1 MIARTFDRAL
11 ESAGKKWADMPTTGI
26 ELGAE
31 NKYSVNERKVI
42 EGYLEA
48 VDPKILEAAQMYR
61 DDRNAKFGRYKLGDV
76 QEREIR
82 EIKELLGI
90 DVSGY
95 SHSIDKNGFNH
106 IEKRHGSDGEADRTM
121 ADLNDVARIGWV
133 LGHFDSV
140 ERVVDKNGNP
150 VYAKGYL
157 DSEGNPAPVIV
168 YRKKINGIF
177 CVSEAVA
184 DGKWKKLWVTTA
196 FMSENKKDASQTPNT
211 SNEAPG
217 YTSENESAAASDLSI
232 IDTEQKVNSDAKF
245 SLNNTSSI
253 DSLTDENGKL
263 DAPDGET
270 VYARGKDYSDVM
282 SKKEFKMFYDKVS
295 EMKIGKEAQFH
306 VSRDGQHIF
315 DIENKLVYTDGDW
328 YKPYIDRVVEFYFED
343 GTDMDAAKNLLVLN
357 EDRGVDFE
365 QTREILEDI
374 YGKGCVALRLGEV
387 RKADGRETG
396 RGKGSAGRT
405 LYSRN
410 RGEVSV
416 EEVISDAGLSVSDA
430 GEIAYPAMQETMY
443 SLRTLPETDYIKERD
458 KAAAALAKR
467 MGIEAKDAQRYI
479 DNLTG
484 VAAMIAAD
492 RARLDYEHESAYS
505 AIKHNSDYK
514 WTVDFSTLC
523 KKRLLYTGRFIGST
537 ARGRGECCD
546 EKY

>member
-1 MIARTFDRAL
+1 MQRDRTLAGKIRDFFINFAREIRAIAQKYAMGGNERYEIMELLGKSDALTEIAETFDRA
-11 ESAGKKWADMPTTGI
+11 M
-26 ELGAE
+26 
-31 NKYSVNERKVI
+31 
-42 EGYLEA
+42 EA
-48 VDPKILEAAQMYR
+48 VGEKEAAP
-61 DDRNAKFGRYKLGDV
+61 GR
-76 QEREIR
+76 
-82 EIKELLGI
+82 
-90 DVSGY
+90 
-95 SHSIDKNGFNH
+95 
-106 IEKRHGSDGEADRTM
+106 
-121 ADLNDVARIGWV
+121 
-133 LGHFDSV
+133 
-140 ERVVDKNGNP
+140 
-150 VYAKGYL
+150 
-157 DSEGNPAPVIV
+157 
-168 YRKKINGIF
+168 
-177 CVSEAVA
+177 
-184 DGKWKKLWVTTA
+184 
-196 FMSENKKDASQTPNT
+196 
-211 SNEAPG
+211 
-217 YTSENESAAASDLSI
+217 
-232 IDTEQKVNSDAKF
+232 
-245 SLNNTSSI
+245 
-253 DSLTDENGKL
+253 
-263 DAPDGET
+263 ET

-416 EEVISDAGLSVSDA
+416 EEVISDTGLSVSDA
-430 GEIAYPAMQETMY
+430 GEIAYPAVQETMY

-484 VAAMIAAD
+484 VAAIIAAD
-492 RARLDYEHESAYS
+492 RARLDYEHPESETRFSLNNTA
-505 AIKHNSDYK
+505 AIETMLSEDERMMLLEKAALVEMK
-514 WTVDFSTLC
+514 LEVRRLATLSIPNTT
-523 KKRLLYTGRFIGST
+523 KRLCTGHSRFNVLMASFYANSPRSRMTRTKTGMT
-537 ARGRGECCD
+537 NRK
-546 EKY
+546 KYLKE